1 VSSAEAGLSHQG
13 NLLGALVLALSDRMG
28 EATSAAAGGSG
39 ELAAALSSLEDF
51 LGSPTIGLL
60 REVLGLTPSGAV
72 RLTDRLEALGYV
84 HRSTGKD
91 ARSRHV
97 VLTASGHRAAR
108 NVRRARAG
116 VLESALAPL
125 SSNEQAELDAL
136 VAKALLGLKREPGAT
151 RWTCRLC
158 DTKACG
164 RDEGRCPFVGSTA
177 D

>member
-1 VSSAEAGLSHQG
+1 M
-13 NLLGALVLALSDRMG
+13 LALSDRTG
-28 EATSAAAGGSG
+28 EATREAAGGSG

-51 LGSPTIGLL
+51 LTSPTIGLL
-60 REVLGLTPSGAV
+60 RQVLGLTPSGAV
-72 RLTDRLEALGYV
+72 RLTDRLESLGFV
-84 HRSTGKD
+84 HRSAGED

-97 VLTASGHRAAR
+97 ALTPAGHRAAR
-108 NVRRARAG
+108 KVRRARAD

-125 SSNEQAELDAL
+125 SSVELAQLDAL
-136 VAKALLGLKREPGAT
+136 LAKTLRGLKREPGAT

-164 RDEGRCPFVGSTA
+164 RDEGRCPFVEGAA

>member
-1 VSSAEAGLSHQG
+1 VSTAEPRLSHPG

-28 EATSAAAGGSG
+28 EAAREAAGGSG

-51 LGSPTIGLL
+51 LGSPSIGLL

-72 RLTDRLEALGYV
+72 RLTDRLESVGLV
-84 HRSTGKD
+84 DRSTGKD

-97 VLTASGHRAAR
+97 TLTPAGHRAAR
-108 NVRRARAG
+108 NVRRARAR
-116 VLESALAPL
+116 VLESTLASL
-125 SSNEQAELDAL
+125 SSTERAQLDAL
-136 VAKALLGLKREPGAT
+136 LAKTLVGLKREPGAT

-164 RDEGRCPFVGSTA
+164 RDEGRCPFVGSSG
-177 D
+177 